1 MQIFISH
8 VISIENSSRGARKQV
23 FHQAHKVV
31 LKTFKFKDYCP
42 TEMLPVPR
50 PNMPSPPVTS

>member
-8 VISIENSSRGARKQV
+8 VVSIENSRKGARIEV

-42 TEMLPVPR
+42 TELFPVPR
-50 PNMPSPPVTS
+50 PNMPSPLATS